1 MTPTAQTYHADA
13 QAGQQKTLR
22 LLTAL
27 GIVLG
32 VFTLLLTVGM
42 LVVYQ
47 NNHAT
52 QEQLVK
58 LEAERD
64 AALAVQLYSAQM
76 QSRQLAYLLQLFAGR
91 ADFAQ
96 ATEAHSEF
104 VSARNALAENL
115 PSLRS
120 VQPGSALY
128 EHATR
133 LLVEFDKFLAAD
145 TALTTALSKAGTT
158 VRDTNVAQLSQQAQ
172 LISAGISASAEL
184 ASNDARAQAWAAAN
198 AMDKRRSQL
207 RTVAI
212 ALACTMLALLSIGKL
227 MLRRYAQTNKRLLTE
242 LEQLSMQD
250 PLTGCANRRAWN
262 TAIKRELN
270 RTRYSNHCLSVAELD
285 LDFFKQYNDQY
296 GHAQGDA
303 LLKRFVEC
311 AQGVIGPNEML
322 ARLGG
327 EEFAVLIPNAR
338 ASELALRVDIIRH
351 AFSSSGSFSA
361 GITESLPGDT
371 VDTLFARADAALYDA
386 KRNGRNCSVV
396 VTGAAKTSAQS
407 GSG

>member
-1 MTPTAQTYHADA
+1 MPPTAQTHHADA

-22 LLTAL
+22 VLAAL
-27 GIVLG
+27 GIVL
-32 VFTLLLTVGM
+32 VVLTSLLTLGM

-47 NNHAT
+47 RNNAT

-76 QSRQLAYLLQLFAGR
+76 QSRQLAYLMQLFAER

-104 VSARNALAENL
+104 VSARNALAEQL

-120 VQPGSALY
+120 VQPGSALH
-128 EHATR
+128 EQATR
-133 LLVEFDKFLAAD
+133 LFVEFDKFLTAD
-145 TALTTALSKAGTT
+145 MALTTALSKAGTS
-158 VRDTNVAQLSQQAQ
+158 VRDLEVVQLSQQAQ

-184 ASNDARAQAWAAAN
+184 ASNDARAKASLAAN
-198 AMDKRRSQL
+198 VMDKRRAQL
-207 RTVAI
+207 ATVAM
-212 ALACTMLALLSIGKL
+212 ALAGAMLALLSIGTL
-227 MLRRYAQTNKRLLTE
+227 MLRRFAQTNKRLLSE
-242 LEQLSMQD
+242 LEHLSLQD

-262 TAIKRELN
+262 AAIKRELN
-270 RTRYSNHCLSVAELD
+270 RTRNSNQCLAIAELD
-285 LDFFKQYNDQY
+285 LDSFKQYNDLH
-296 GHAQGDA
+296 GHAKGDA

-327 EEFAVLIPNAR
+327 EEFAVLMPNAR

-351 AFSSSGSFSA
+351 VFSSSGNFSA
-361 GITESLPGDT
+361 GIAESMPGDT

-386 KRNGRNCSVV
+386 KRSGRNCSVV